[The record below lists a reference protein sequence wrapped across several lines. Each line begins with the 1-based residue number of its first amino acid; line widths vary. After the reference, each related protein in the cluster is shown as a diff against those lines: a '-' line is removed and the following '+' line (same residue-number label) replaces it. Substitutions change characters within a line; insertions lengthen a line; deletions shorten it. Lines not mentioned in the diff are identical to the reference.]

1 MIKYFDLFNGDAD
14 GITALH
20 QWRLANPVE
29 STLITGV
36 KRDILLLEN
45 ISPENDQEL
54 TVFDISL
61 KSNRQFL
68 DAHFELHNS
77 VTWFDH
83 HQAGTPLPEHPNL
96 TLHLDH
102 SPNTCTSHIVN
113 QLLEEEY
120 LRWAVVGAFGDGLNT
135 LAEEL
140 AKRAGCTEYE
150 KQELEEL
157 GTLINYNAY
166 GDSIEDLHFSPL
178 QVYREMKDFIHPFDF
193 CRSSKVFKGLKQ
205 GFEDD
210 FSNVE
215 DIHTED
221 FQSCGAISYL
231 PDEKWARR
239 LIGTYANQL
248 SSQSPNRPHAILR
261 KKGEGWLV
269 SVRAP
274 EANPVGADLLC
285 SSFETGGGRPKAAGI
300 NMLRDDQLKK
310 FIDKFRCH
318 FVKTQES

>member
-1 MIKYFDLFNGDAD
+1 MIQYFDVFNGDAD

-20 QWRLANPVE
+20 QWRLADPVE

-36 KRDILLLEN
+36 KRDISLLEN
-45 ISPENDQEL
+45 IPAQKDQQL

-61 KSNRQFL
+61 KSNREFL
-68 DAHFELHNS
+68 DAHLDLQNRI
-77 VTWFDH
+77 TWFDH
-83 HQAGTPLPEHPNL
+83 HQAGTPLPEHPCL

-102 SPNTCTSHIVN
+102 APNTCTSNIVN
-113 QLLEEEY
+113 RLLEGKF
-120 LRWAVVGAFGDGLNT
+120 LKWAVVGAFGDSLHELG
-135 LAEEL
+135 AEL
-140 AKRAGCTEYE
+140 AMKAGCTESE
-150 KQELEEL
+150 TQELEEL

-178 QVYREMKDFIHPFDF
+178 KVYLEMKNFVDPSDF
-193 CRSSKVFKGLKQ
+193 CQSSQLCKDLRQ
-205 GFEDD
+205 GFKED
-210 FSNVE
+210 FSNLE
-215 DIHTED
+215 DIPRED
-221 FQSCGAISYL
+221 FQSDGAIFYL

-261 KKGEGWLV
+261 KKGTGWLV

-274 EANPVGADLLC
+274 ETNPVGADILC

-300 NMLRDDQLKK
+300 NMLPDDQLPE

-318 FVKTQES
+318 FVT